1 MTTQVYQLVLSHDV
15 AVSPEDFAAAWNDLN
30 ETDSNGQTQ
39 LTQQKGTQYDLSIL
53 AGALITIVTNLA
65 SSALYD
71 SIKHVIQQLQIKHA
85 AQHSPHFSRHIHIEE
100 MKQPDGTSLLIVD
113 IEEG

>member
-1 MTTQVYQLVLSHDV
+1 MSTQIYQLVLSPDV
-15 AVSPEDFAAAWNDLN
+15 VVSPEDFAATWNDLN
-30 ETDSNGQTQ
+30 EKDSNGQAQ
-39 LTQQKGTQYDLSIL
+39 LTELKGTQYDLSLI

-71 SIKHVIQQLQIKHA
+71 SIKLVIQQLQLKHA